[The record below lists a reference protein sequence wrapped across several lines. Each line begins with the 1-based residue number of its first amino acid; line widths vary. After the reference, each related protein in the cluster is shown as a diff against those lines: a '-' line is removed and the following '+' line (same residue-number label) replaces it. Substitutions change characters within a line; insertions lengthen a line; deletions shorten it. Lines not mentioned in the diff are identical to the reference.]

1 MATRKYKIGDI
12 LLSGTA
18 GKDLLING
26 EYWANEVGG
35 IGLRITGGYGND
47 TITNSGAKAMLYGD
61 DGDDSIYNGY
71 HYYEPWNIF
80 YDAVAPSEKKGNIGE
95 NSKVYGGSGNDAIK
109 NRGKNTMI
117 DAGEGN
123 DSIENYGN
131 IATIQGGR
139 GNDTIKN
146 SGAKSVLDGGSGN
159 DIIVNGQY
167 FERGG
172 LDVSIKG
179 GAGNDTITNAGANA
193 VLDGGAGNDVIY
205 NGYYYHE
212 GIYYDNNSNN
222 DQENSKYNGSNT
234 TIRGGA
240 GNDTIS
246 NRGNK
251 VTIDAGV
258 GNDNIRNWGNN
269 VNIYTDSGR
278 DTIENYGKNVTVH
291 GGKGNETIVASGDK
305 GVVFAG
311 SAGNDMLYGTN
322 EVDVFQFANGTGR
335 DTIGSYRSGD
345 VVQITK
351 GSLSGY
357 SFNGADLVLYAGNA
371 GMVVKNGKNRVIT
384 VMDAKGKKST
394 KLYSNG
400 KSAQK
405 VIKDFMKAL
414 VGTNQQGVRALD
426 QAVRISS
433 SFDSFQ
439 SLTSSFVRDCRKAGS
454 AERFL
459 TDYCGI
465 ELGNKDTGAISGW
478 DAGGTVEKTKSS
490 VVADSGKMKVFK
502 GSSFTVRGVTF
513 LVPKNLTN
521 DEQLVV
527 NGLYTWWAEAALKL
541 IEESYA
547 LSFRD
552 SAGKIQ
558 LNFFYDPSAF
568 AWATAGYS
576 YDSSGRGSNLTL
588 NINMSYTGTVNIL
601 DPNGSCN
608 GCGGYVDR
616 MIAHELTHSI
626 MEAKMRCFSSL
637 PAFIVEGSA
646 DLTAGGDDERTGD
659 IRVLADN
666 PSLLAQYVNP
676 YYHFQDD
683 VKVYAAGYM
692 LFRYLAKQASN
703 SYIPN
708 GLSYNASKTNL
719 TVTNAF
725 SGKLTP
731 QVYEDTVKIINAAKT
746 TNSITIYGNEKN
758 NTIYASKGGS
768 NLYGQGGNDIL
779 IGGTGKDVFWY
790 GTGDGNDIVKN
801 YTPGKDS
808 IRIFKGSLTSGSV
821 SGGDVV
827 LKIGSGSLKLI
838 GMAGK
843 KISVA
848 GTDGKTLQHV
858 FGTKDKNTTWS
869 YTKGYGYHGANKTDT
884 LKVAGKNAV
893 AINLGNTVMYS
904 NIDKIDAGNAMGK
917 MTLTGG
923 ANYVTLK
930 GGTAADVLKAGKA
943 GATLEGGKGND
954 MLYGGAGKDK
964 FIFRKGYGKDTV
976 MSSGKGD
983 IAYLYNITNIKQAK
997 FSLSKG
1003 VLSMK
1008 FTNSSD
1014 TLTVKGWSASG
1025 MNTVVLGNGGKYQ
1038 LGISSGKVTTKKI

>member
-1 MATRKYKIGDI
+1 MATRRYKIGDI

-95 NSKVYGGSGNDAIK
+95 NATVYGGAGNDTIF
-109 NRGKNTMI
+109 NRGNNVTL
-117 DAGEGN
+117 
-123 DSIENYGN
+123 DSGY
-131 IATIQGGR
+131 

-146 SGAKSVLDGGSGN
+146 LGTKSVLNGGSGN

-193 VLDGGAGNDVIY
+193 VLDGGVGNDVIY
-205 NGYYYHE
+205 NGYYYHD
-212 GIYYDNNSNN
+212 GTYYDNNSNN
-222 DQENSKYNGSNT
+222 DQKNNKYNGSNT

-240 GNDTIS
+240 GNDTIYGGAGAEIFQYALGDGDDIIWGYTSGQDKIQLSKGKVNAYTIIENDVVLSIGKGQITIKDAKDKAITFCDGAGKQTKATYHLQESEKMRCTEVAHGTAKSDKLVVLKDRTQVYGLAGNDMIES
-246 NRGNK
+246 NGKRCVLLIGGSGDDTINMAGGNGTLVGGKGKDTFNFTYSAKNHVSAVIEDIDWKNDKIIVNFTGSGTPNIHYNISGNNVIWYDDKGYFKLVLKGSSGARDYFDKEVNECIWDILRLVNRERDK
-251 VTIDAGV
+251 VGLAPLILSDDLSRAADIRSREIVQYFSHDRPNGSSCFTAVKESYQGKGENLAEGYASADDAMTGWMNSKGHRENILCSYFSHIGVGYTYNLSSDYKHHWAQMFGGALSKLDVQSATTILKTKLTLNSGTDYVRLVGGPADDVLTAVKAGSSLNGGV
-258 GNDNIRNWGNN
+258 GND
-269 VNIYTDSGR
+269 T
-278 DTIENYGKNVTVH
+278 
-291 GGKGNETIVASGDK
+291 
-305 GVVFAG
+305 
-311 SAGNDMLYGTN
+311 
-322 EVDVFQFANGTGR
+322 
-335 DTIGSYRSGD
+335 
-345 VVQITK
+345 
-351 GSLSGY
+351 
-357 SFNGADLVLYAGNA
+357 
-371 GMVVKNGKNRVIT
+371 
-384 VMDAKGKKST
+384 
-394 KLYSNG
+394 
-400 KSAQK
+400 
-405 VIKDFMKAL
+405 
-414 VGTNQQGVRALD
+414 
-426 QAVRISS
+426 
-433 SFDSFQ
+433 
-439 SLTSSFVRDCRKAGS
+439 
-454 AERFL
+454 
-459 TDYCGI
+459 
-465 ELGNKDTGAISGW
+465 
-478 DAGGTVEKTKSS
+478 
-490 VVADSGKMKVFK
+490 
-502 GSSFTVRGVTF
+502 
-513 LVPKNLTN
+513 
-521 DEQLVV
+521 
-527 NGLYTWWAEAALKL
+527 
-541 IEESYA
+541 
-547 LSFRD
+547 
-552 SAGKIQ
+552 
-558 LNFFYDPSAF
+558 
-568 AWATAGYS
+568 
-576 YDSSGRGSNLTL
+576 
-588 NINMSYTGTVNIL
+588 
-601 DPNGSCN
+601 
-608 GCGGYVDR
+608 
-616 MIAHELTHSI
+616 
-626 MEAKMRCFSSL
+626 
-637 PAFIVEGSA
+637 
-646 DLTAGGDDERTGD
+646 
-659 IRVLADN
+659 
-666 PSLLAQYVNP
+666 
-676 YYHFQDD
+676 
-683 VKVYAAGYM
+683 
-692 LFRYLAKQASN
+692 
-703 SYIPN
+703 
-708 GLSYNASKTNL
+708 
-719 TVTNAF
+719 
-725 SGKLTP
+725 
-731 QVYEDTVKIINAAKT
+731 
-746 TNSITIYGNEKN
+746 
-758 NTIYASKGGS
+758 
-768 NLYGQGGNDIL
+768 L

-790 GTGDGNDIVKN
+790 GTGDGNDTVKN

-904 NIDKIDAGNAMGK
+904 NIDKIDAGNAAGK